1 VTARP
6 EQRGRLAS
14 SSTAAS
20 RSRRRLLAGAAA
32 LLAGPITAYGQS
44 AGGKAHRIGFL
55 GSTSP
60 KSHGTFVN
68 EFREGLRERGYV
80 EGRDV
85 VMEYRWAES
94 DYTRLPG
101 LAAELVRLKV
111 DLILTHGTPGAH
123 AAKAA
128 TRTIPI
134 VSAIS
139 GDADATGLVQSLRR
153 PGGNL
158 TGLTFSLPELNAKRI
173 EMVKEAVPRLRR
185 VAVLM
190 NDTNTGNVVTF
201 DAMKGTARTVGV
213 EIVQILARR
222 PQDFDAAFGQI
233 VRARGEAVSVYEDAL
248 FVAQAPSLA
257 ALALRHQLPS
267 VGFKEYADAGGLLG
281 FGVSF
286 PDVWRRA
293 AGFVDRIFKGARP
306 ADLPMEQ
313 ASKFDRVV
321 NLRTARALGVT
332 VQDGVLLRA
341 DTVIE

>member
-1 VTARP
+1 MTARP
-6 EQRGRLAS
+6 RSQWLALTAGPRL
-14 SSTAAS
+14 
-20 RSRRRLLAGAAA
+20 SRRHLLAGAAA
-32 LLAGPITAYGQS
+32 LLAAPAP
-44 AGGKAHRIGFL
+44 AHSQPAVRRIGIL

-60 KSHGTFVN
+60 KSHGAFVN

-85 VMEYRWAES
+85 VLEYRWAGS
-94 DYTRLPG
+94 DYTRLPT

-111 DLILTHGTPGAH
+111 DLILTHGTPGAR

-128 TRTIPI
+128 TTTIPI
-134 VSAIS
+134 VVAIS
-139 GDADATGLVQSLRR
+139 GDADATGLVQSLAR
-153 PGGNL
+153 PGGNV
-158 TGLTFSLPELNAKRI
+158 TGITFSFPEVNAKRI

-201 DAMKGTARTVGV
+201 DAMARTARTVGV
-213 EIVQILARR
+213 DIVQVLARR
-222 PQDFDAAFGQI
+222 PEDFDGAFAQI
-233 VRARGEAVSVYEDAL
+233 VRSRGEAVSVYEDAL
-248 FVAQAPSLA
+248 FVAQAATMA
-257 ALALRHQLPS
+257 AMALRHQLPS

-281 FGVSF
+281 FGASF
-286 PDVWRRA
+286 PDAWRRA

-306 ADLPMEQ
+306 ADLPVEQ

-332 VQDGVLLRA
+332 IQSSVLLRA